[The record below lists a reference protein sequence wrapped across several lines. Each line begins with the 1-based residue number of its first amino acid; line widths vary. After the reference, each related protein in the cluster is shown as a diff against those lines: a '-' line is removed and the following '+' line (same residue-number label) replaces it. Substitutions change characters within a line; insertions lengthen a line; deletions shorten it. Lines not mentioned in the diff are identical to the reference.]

1 MAIRF
6 TFKVG
11 EDEYTEDNIEKA
23 LPSKTMQLLFYKIKE
38 NVEQQFKGIPVDML
52 VDKIIL
58 VCEDGN
64 IKNTELAIKE

>member
-38 NVEQQFKGIPVDML
+38 NVEQKFKGIPVDKL
-52 VDKIIL
+52 IDKIIL
-58 VCEDGN
+58 ICENGE
-64 IKNTELAIKE
+64 IKNTELVIKE

>member
-38 NVEQQFKGIPVDML
+38 NVEQQFKGIPVDKL
-52 VDKIIL
+52 IDKIIL
-58 VCEDGN
+58 ICENGE
-64 IKNTELAIKE
+64 IKNTELVIKE

>member
-11 EDEYTEDNIEKA
+11 ENEYTEDNIEKA

-38 NVEQQFKGIPVDML
+38 NIEKHFANTPAE
-52 VDKIIL
+52 DKIEKIKI
-58 VCEDGN
+58 VCDKGE
-64 IKNTELAIKE
+64 IKKAELQIKE

>member
-38 NVEQQFKGIPVDML
+38 NVEQKFKGIPVDKL
-52 VDKIIL
+52 IDKIIL
-58 VCEDGN
+58 
-64 IKNTELAIKE
+64 I

>member
-38 NVEQQFKGIPVDML
+38 NVEQKFKGIPVDKL
-52 VDKIIL
+52 IDKIIL
-58 VCEDGN
+58 MCENGE
-64 IKNTELAIKE
+64 IKNT